1 MLNNKKDKQA
11 LLTAKKTIMA
21 VTGSSHPKTVFEVMF
36 GNPNQSNYGLE
47 YDKVTKNISI
57 KKNKIVVNYE

>member
-1 MLNNKKDKQA
+1 
-11 LLTAKKTIMA
+11 MA